1 MKKSLI
7 ITCCLATFA
16 AAPFCAAE
24 VHEVVKG
31 DTLWDLSGTFWNQP
45 LEWPKLWAN
54 NPHIHNP
61 HWIYPGDLIS
71 TELMARPSD
80 EGMEVRLPYAKLYPE
95 VKGEPEAMMDDSAS
109 INGGSAD
116 DGGMNENAIVL
127 LGRGVEDYISPAPV
141 ERLADVRSSGDKV
154 MTALREEVFFDL
166 AAPDAMAP
174 GDLVTIFNDDRVVMH
189 PGLME
194 TVSGRH
200 VKILAHA
207 EILEVVDSSA
217 RAVIFSVND
226 VVVPGSGV
234 MAYRE
239 PVNIVVPK
247 KAGEGLEGVVLAG
260 DENKLLY
267 GAHDTI
273 FMDKGAAQGVE
284 SGMILEVPFDP
295 DHSAEGILVDAKK
308 PSATLVVVAT
318 EEDSSTAYIL
328 DSRTSVVAGNR
339 FAAVS
344 VSP

>member
-1 MKKSLI
+1 VKKSLI
-7 ITCCLATFA
+7 ITCCLATMA
-16 AAPFCAAE
+16 VAPLSVAE

-61 HWIYPGDLIS
+61 HWIYPGDLVS
-71 TELMARPSD
+71 TELMAKPSSD
-80 EGMEVRLPYAKLYPE
+80 AMEVRLPYAKLYPE
-95 VKGEPEAMMDDSAS
+95 VMGEPEAAMDDSA
-109 INGGSAD
+109 NMDEGSAD
-116 DGGMNENAIVL
+116 NGGMNENAIVL

-141 ERLADVRSSGDKV
+141 DRLGDVRSSGDKI

-166 AAPDAMAP
+166 GSPDAMAP

-189 PGLME
+189 PGDIE

-207 EILEVVDSSA
+207 EVLEVVDSTA
-217 RAVIFSVND
+217 RAVVFSVND
-226 VVVPGSGV
+226 VVTPGCGV

-247 KAGEGLEGVVLAG
+247 KANEEIEGVVLAG
-260 DENKLLY
+260 DDNKLLY

-284 SGMILEVPFDP
+284 AGMILEVPFDP
-295 DHSAEGILVDAKK
+295 DHRAEGILVDARKAG
-308 PSATLVVVAT
+308 ATIVVVAT

-328 DSRTSVVAGNR
+328 DSRTSVIAGNR
-339 FAAVS
+339 FAAAA